1 MTRTPHTRPSRR
13 ALRTT
18 AVLATAAGA
27 LLLLTG
33 TASAHV
39 RVFSEGAK
47 EGSPATLRFRVPSE
61 KADTTTVRVDVTLPT
76 GVTSTGAPPPSGW
89 TRKEIPATEGRAA
102 HVVWTATAGHEL
114 KPDQHRYFD
123 VRVGPLPKKPSI
135 AFDVAQTYA
144 DGTVANW
151 NQPPRG
157 SKEPDFPAAV
167 LVLDAAAAKAGQAPG
182 HVTVQPTPTPTRA
195 TAPTPTP
202 AAAGDEG
209 TGGVPWLPWAVAGAA
224 VVGAGAV
231 VVARRRT
238 AHDTTGPV
246 QP

>member
-1 MTRTPHTRPSRR
+1 MTRTPCTRSSRR
-13 ALRTT
+13 AHRAT
-18 AVLATAAGA
+18 AVLGTVAGA

-61 KADTTTVRVDVTLPT
+61 KADATTVRVDVTLPT
-76 GVTSTGAPPPSGW
+76 GVTSTDVPPASGW
-89 TRKEIPATEGRAA
+89 THEETPAAEGGAA
-102 HVVWTATAGHEL
+102 HIVWTATAGHEL
-114 KPDQHRYFD
+114 KPDQHRFFD

-135 AFDVAQTYA
+135 AFGVAQTYS

-151 NQPPRG
+151 NQRPTDDK
-157 SKEPDFPAAV
+157 SPDFPAPV
-167 LVLDAAAAKAGQAPG
+167 LVLDATAAKAEPARGE
-182 HVTVQPTPTPTRA
+182 VTVRPTPTRT
-195 TAPTPTP
+195 TAPTPA

-209 TGGVPWLPWAVAGAA
+209 AGAAPWLPCAVAGAVA
-224 VVGAGAV
+224 LGASAV
-231 VVARRRT
+231 VVVRRRT
-238 AHDTTGPV
+238 AHDGTGPV